1 MNHATAPAWRGSVQL
16 GPLTV
21 GASLNVEG
29 ARVIDPQSV
38 REIAVWIRE
47 GRSSLA
53 QRMAFS
59 EDFLRFTRG
68 VGVPS

>member
-1 MNHATAPAWRGSVQL
+1 MNHAPAPAWRGSVQL

-21 GASLNVEG
+21 GASLNAEG
-29 ARVIDPQSV
+29 ERVIDPASV
-38 REIAVWIRE
+38 VAITTWMREAPP
-47 GRSSLA
+47 LA
-53 QRMAFS
+53 DRIAFS